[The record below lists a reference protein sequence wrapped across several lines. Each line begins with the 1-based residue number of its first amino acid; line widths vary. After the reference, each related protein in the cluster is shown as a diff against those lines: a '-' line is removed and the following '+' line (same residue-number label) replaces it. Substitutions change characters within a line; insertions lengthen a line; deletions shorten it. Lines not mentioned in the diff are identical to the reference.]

1 MKIWDRLNIRKTDLL
16 FFIWKSLILIESH
29 FANWTL
35 WLSGIFFLNKK
46 IMLYSWNKLN
56 PIQLN
61 IKQLHRMERKKKREI
76 FGKLMGWILKIYHL
90 KKIVS
95 HVHQIEML
103 LRRIDTFIRPI
114 RDQWNIIIP
123 DRVIAILV
131 YFSFW
136 FLFSFFA
143 NFNDNN
149 FWFDFCVFFLL
160 KFLISLHKQ
169 IIFTIKLK

>member
-1 MKIWDRLNIRKTDLL
+1 M
-16 FFIWKSLILIESH
+16 FFFFWKQ
-29 FANWTL
+29 
-35 WLSGIFFLNKK
+35 KK
-46 IMLYSWNKLN
+46 ILYSWNKLN
-56 PIQLN
+56 PTQLN
-61 IKQLHRMERKKKREI
+61 IKQLHRMERKEKREI

-123 DRVIAILV
+123 NRVIAILV

-149 FWFDFCVFFLL
+149 FWFDFCVCVFFCL